1 MLLLITEVPIPLSRP
16 NATLRCTHE
25 AQLREMEAEWSIQ
38 QHNLT
43 QRYQGNS

>member
-1 MLLLITEVPIPLSRP
+1 MLLLITEVPIPLSGP
-16 NATLRCTHE
+16 NATLRCTRE
-25 AQLREMEAEWSIQ
+25 AQLREMEAEWSTH